1 MRSAPSR
8 TANSRSPRLVTGLDS
23 AVDSIRPARSLD
35 FRRCPRPPLAQSAS
49 MRRPWCWWTIG
60 RSSSVTNTGLLFRRR
75 PHPLDDHAVN
85 LAAQAVQGNQHL
97 QHRNIR
103 AVIFPCSVGWITR
116 KVSHAQSVTFT
127 YCANPLQFSERA
139 RLNCGDF
146 VAIEIKHLHST
157 RQENIGCGARAQIG
171 HVFFLL
177 FPLFRI

>member
-1 MRSAPSR
+1 MLHRPVRRRLWSR
-8 TANSRSPRLVTGLDS
+8 QHSVEQHADPWM
-23 AVDSIRPARSLD
+23 AARYGT
-35 FRRCPRPPLAQSAS
+35 PQA
-49 MRRPWCWWTIG
+49 
-60 RSSSVTNTGLLFRRR
+60 SSVTNTGLLFRRR

-116 KVSHAQSVTFT
+116 KVSRAQSVTFT
-127 YCANPLQFSERA
+127 HCAKPLQLSERA

-171 HVFFLL
+171 HMFFLL
-177 FPLFRI
+177 FPLFFAFRAAVP